1 MNPKFVPLTLAPD
14 SLAKGGFEPKTVPAP
29 KPSPPSPCAPAERQP
44 SGAPQISLTRDG
56 DRITKIRIVCSCGAV
71 HELDCLY

>member
-1 MNPKFVPLTLAPD
+1 MNPKFVPLTLASD

-29 KPSPPSPCAPAERQP
+29 KPPLPSHSTPAEPQP
-44 SGAPQISLTRDG
+44 GGAPQFSLTRDG

>member
-1 MNPKFVPLTLAPD
+1 MNPKFVPLTLSSD
-14 SLAKGGFEPKTVPAP
+14 SLAKGGFEPTKVPAP
-29 KPSPPSPCAPAERQP
+29 KPPPPSTCAPAEQQA
-44 SGAPQISLTRDG
+44 SATPQISLTRDG